1 MQVYDVG
8 CEPEAAMGEAA
19 EAMEG
24 EEGEE
29 GVVPNTEQVLFRKQN
44 NSPGSQDR
52 NLVLTILCVRNV
64 TKAKC

>member
-1 MQVYDVG
+1 MKSDQLLTTQVYDVG

-29 GVVPNTEQVLFRKQN
+29 VEAGAGEH
-44 NSPGSQDR
+44 
-52 NLVLTILCVRNV
+52 
-64 TKAKC
+64 